1 MTNQIASKGIQ
12 GAITTANENFMATFD
27 RGDAAG
33 LSELYT
39 ENGQL
44 LPTGSDFITG
54 KAAIRAF
61 WQGAMDMGIK
71 TARLET
77 IEAEEHGDTAIEIGK
92 YTLSGEAG
100 NVMDKGKYLVIW
112 KQAGGR
118 WKLHR
123 DIWTS
128 SLSAQGD

>member
-1 MTNQIASKGIQ
+1 MTNQGTSTGILETIA
-12 GAITTANENFMATFD
+12 AANETFMTTFN

-33 LSELYT
+33 VAELYT

-44 LPTGSDFITG
+44 LPTGSDFVTG
-54 KAAIRAF
+54 KAAIQAF

-112 KQAGGR
+112 KQADGR

>member
-1 MTNQIASKGIQ
+1 MTNQGTSTGIEAAIA
-12 GAITTANENFMATFD
+12 AANENFMSTFN

-33 LSELYT
+33 MGDLYT

-44 LPTGSDFITG
+44 LPTGSDFVTG
-54 KAAIRAF
+54 KAAIQAF

-71 TARLET
+71 TARLDT
-77 IEAEEHGDTAIEIGK
+77 VEAEEHGDTAIDIGE
-92 YTLSGEAG
+92 YTLSGESG
-100 NVMDKGKYLVIW
+100 NVMDRGKYVVIW
-112 KQAGGR
+112 KQEGGQ

-123 DIWTS
+123 DIWNS

>member
-1 MTNQIASKGIQ
+1 MTNQGISSEVQ
-12 GAITTANENFMATFD
+12 AAIEAANESFMAAFNQ
-27 RGDAAG
+27 GDAAA
-33 LSELYT
+33 LADLYT

-44 LPTGSDFITG
+44 LPAGSDFITG
-54 KAAIRAF
+54 KEAIQNF

-71 TARLET
+71 SAKLEI
-77 IEAEEHGDTAIEIGK
+77 IEVEGHGDTAIEESK
-92 YTLSGEAG
+92 YTLRGESG
-100 NVMDKGKYLVIW
+100 NVLDRGKYIVIW
-112 KQAGGR
+112 KQQAGQ